1 MTVPSSRTG
10 NIEAFADHSVCVC
23 VWFLQWS
30 HAVSSVLL
38 DDVIQ
43 LAKTVNRELE
53 TALDSAAAESRSADG
68 TLRNDAG
75 DRLKCD

>member
-1 MTVPSSRTG
+1 
-10 NIEAFADHSVCVC
+10 
-23 VWFLQWS
+23 
-30 HAVSSVLL
+30 VSSVLL

>member
-1 MTVPSSRTG
+1 VSV
-10 NIEAFADHSVCVC
+10 FVCVC